1 MFILAPGERER
12 SGQVVVGHD
21 DYCGMIEGPK
31 VLPSMFHRLAQEGK
45 PPNHKVSRDWRFQ
58 KEIVECWLVSDH
70 GGSLGFLAGQG

>member
-1 MFILAPGERER
+1 
-12 SGQVVVGHD
+12 
-21 DYCGMIEGPK
+21 
-31 VLPSMFHRLAQEGK
+31 MFHRLAQEGK